1 MCDAQVKGLT
11 SCKNITEV
19 VHYIK
24 TAPGSL
30 AVLAGCWKPESLS
43 KPCSPTAPAALL
55 TQAMP
60 LVIAWPLKRLLTWYF
75 FAYILHTLRVGTASD
90 GLATEEEQ
98 VVAGCALLVLALII
112 TVLVRTILSP
122 LLGLAAKWLIMG
134 RARPGNYRLWGQY
147 YLR

>member
-1 MCDAQVKGLT
+1 
-11 SCKNITEV
+11 
-19 VHYIK
+19 
-24 TAPGSL
+24 
-30 AVLAGCWKPESLS
+30 
-43 KPCSPTAPAALL
+43 
-55 TQAMP
+55 MP